1 MSSTGL
7 DVFDKTLQAT
17 NIWLSE
23 IGADLAVDR
32 QASWHALGAVL
43 RAVRDRVPIGLAA
56 HLGAQLPLLV
66 RGAYYEQFQPT
77 GERQAYRTVDE
88 FLDAVMTGLRGA
100 EELVDPEEAARA
112 VFAVLNHY
120 VDPGQV
126 ANVREAMPGDF
137 RSLWPEGLSVAALGS
152 AA

>member
-17 NIWLSE
+17 NIWLGE

-43 RAVRDRVPIGLAA
+43 RAVRDRMPVGLAA

-66 RGAYYEQFQPT
+66 RGAYYEQFQPASEPQT
-77 GERQAYRTVDE
+77 YRTVDD
-88 FLDAVMTGLRGA
+88 FLDVVAAGLRGA
-100 EELVDPEEAARA
+100 DVVDPEEAARA
-112 VFAVLNHY
+112 VFGVLNHY

-126 ANVREAMPGDF
+126 ANVRDAMPAEV
-137 RSLWPEGLSVAALGS
+137 RSIWPAGPSDLAMGS